1 MAGERASRRRR
12 RREMLIKA
20 PMLNTELHKNLITV
34 VKHVYDGA
42 ISIRGTR
49 VSRSALCN
57 VPKPGANHRPAL
69 PQAHGHAPLWS
80 FQTCNHRRRFSHQ
93 AEGLMGVRGHRE
105 TLSPLPPPPPPL
117 TPSSP
122 SIPSSPFIF
131 VFICSLPAAAPCSP
145 STCWEWRWIHYSSP
159 CVCVC

>member
-1 MAGERASRRRR
+1 MAGERASRRR

-34 VKHVYDGA
+34 MKHVYDGA

-80 FQTCNHRRRFSHQ
+80 FQTCNHRWRFSHQ

-131 VFICSLPAAAPCSP
+131 VFICSMPAAAPCSP
-145 STCWEWRWIHYSSP
+145 STCWEWSWIHYSSP